1 MTLESGDPA
10 IIDLSILANI
20 IGPDPVKQKRISLKF
35 IESVHKS
42 LIEIETAL
50 ASENL
55 AALGSIGHKIMAA
68 ARSVGAM
75 GYADLCYAL
84 EQAGKKGDLKQAQ
97 EIVPQF
103 HPLLLQ
109 IDTEVK
115 RLLP

>member
-35 IESVHKS
+35 IESAQKS
-42 LIEIETAL
+42 LTEIEAAL
-50 ASENL
+50 TSENL
-55 AALGSIGHKIMAA
+55 ITLGAIGHKIMAA

-75 GYADLCYAL
+75 GYADLCYTL

-97 EIVPQF
+97 EVVPQLQ
-103 HPLLLQ
+103 PLLLK
-109 IDTEVK
+109 IDAEVK